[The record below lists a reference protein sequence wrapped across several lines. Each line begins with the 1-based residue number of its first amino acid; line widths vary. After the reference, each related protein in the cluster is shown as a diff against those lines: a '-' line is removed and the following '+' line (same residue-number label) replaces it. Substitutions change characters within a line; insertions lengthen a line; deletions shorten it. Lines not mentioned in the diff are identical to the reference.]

1 MRISKFFL
9 ITALLVL
16 SSCLLSS
23 AALAQMNNSVT
34 IKDFAFQP
42 NILTVP
48 VGTTV
53 TWANNDPVQ
62 HEVISDNGTF
72 DSGMMMPSDQFTHT
86 FSQPGNYSYYCKIHS
101 YMFGLIQVIPES
113 SGLKVMSADSS
124 SDPAPSKSSYSQFS
138 MYSQYFSMPSG
149 NAPKTHIT
157 YPKNYQMK
165 NLGSTFVYF
174 TVPKYTT
181 SYSQNYGMTNYY
193 QMYSTP
199 NYYQMYSM
207 PYSQYHSNYA
217 SYSGSTS
224 LWVQGT
230 SGLTQYVTVPLGSS
244 LSLVA
249 ISPTGGNGY
258 LYEMAP
264 GGISNM
270 NYYYF
275 NQYNQMNYY
284 ADSIGQHVLLI
295 VINDRMSNSI
305 IINVVSSSSSYSA
318 PSYQTPNYQQSTNQ
332 PPSYSQPSGGYQ
344 SSGGY

>member
-1 MRISKFFL
+1 MKISKFVL

-16 SSCLLSS
+16 SSCLLSG
-23 AALAQMNNSVT
+23 AASAQMNNSVM

-42 NILTVP
+42 NILVVP

-53 TWANNDPVQ
+53 TWTNQDTVQ

-72 DSGMMMPSDQFTHT
+72 DSGIMMPNDQFTHT

-101 YMFGLIQVIPES
+101 YMFGMIQVTPGS
-113 SGLKVMSADSS
+113 SGLKVMSADPS
-124 SDPAPSKSSYSQFS
+124 SDPAPSKSYSQFS

-157 YPKNYQMK
+157 YPKNYPMK

-174 TVPKYTT
+174 TFPKYTT
-181 SYSQNYGMTNYY
+181 SYSQSYGMSNYY

-207 PYSQYHSNYA
+207 PYAQYNSNYA

-224 LWVQGT
+224 LWIQGT
-230 SGLTQYVTVPLGSS
+230 SGLTQYVTVPQGASMS
-244 LSLVA
+244 LIA

-258 LYEMAP
+258 LYETAP
-264 GGISNM
+264 GGKSNM

-275 NQYNQMNYY
+275 NQYSQMNFY
-284 ADSIGQHVLLI
+284 ADTVGQHVLFI
-295 VINDRMSNSI
+295 VINDRVSNSI
-305 IINVVSSSSSYSA
+305 IINVVSSSSSYST
-318 PSYQTPNYQQSTNQ
+318 PSYQTPSYQQPTYQ
-332 PPSYSQPSGGYQ
+332 QPSYSQPSGGYP

>member
-1 MRISKFFL
+1 MKISKFVL

-16 SSCLLSS
+16 SSCLLSV
-23 AALAQMNNSVT
+23 AALAQMNNSVM

-42 NILTVP
+42 NILVVP

-53 TWANNDPVQ
+53 TWTNQDAVQ

-72 DSGMMMPSDQFTHT
+72 DSGMMMPSDQYTYK

-101 YMFGLIQVIPES
+101 YMFGMIQVTPGS
-113 SGLKVMSADSS
+113 TGLKVMSADPS
-124 SDPAPSKSSYSQFS
+124 SDPDPSKSSYSQFS
-138 MYSQYFSMPSG
+138 MYSQYFSMLS

-157 YPKNYQMK
+157 YPKNYPMK

-174 TVPKYTT
+174 TFPKYTT
-181 SYSQNYGMTNYY
+181 SYSQSYGMTNYY

-199 NYYQMYSM
+199 DYYQMYSM

-224 LWVQGT
+224 LWIQGT
-230 SGLTQYVTVPLGSS
+230 SGLTQYVTVPQGASMS
-244 LSLVA
+244 LIA

-264 GGISNM
+264 GGVTEYELLLLQPIQPNELLCRH
-270 NYYYF
+270 NWPACP
-275 NQYNQMNYY
+275 
-284 ADSIGQHVLLI
+284 ADCNKWQDKQLNNHQCGQLQLI
-295 VINDRMSNSI
+295 IQH
-305 IINVVSSSSSYSA
+305 A
-318 PSYQTPNYQQSTNQ
+318 ELSTTNLSEQ
-332 PPSYSQPSGGYQ
+332 PSYSPPSGGYP

>member
-1 MRISKFFL
+1 MKISKFVL

-16 SSCLLSS
+16 SSCLLSG
-23 AALAQMNNSVT
+23 AASAQMNNSVM

-42 NILTVP
+42 NILVVH

-53 TWANNDPVQ
+53 TWTNQDTVQ

-72 DSGMMMPSDQFTHT
+72 DSGIMMPNDQFTHT

-101 YMFGLIQVIPES
+101 YMFGMIQVTSGS
-113 SGLKVMSADSS
+113 SVMKVMSADPG
-124 SDPAPSKSSYSQFS
+124 SDPAPSKSSNSQFS
-138 MYSQYFSMPSG
+138 MYSQYFNMRSG
-149 NAPKTHIT
+149 NEPKTHIT
-157 YPKNYQMK
+157 YPKNYPMK
-165 NLGSTFVYF
+165 NLGSQFVYF
-174 TVPKYTT
+174 TFPKFTT
-181 SYSQNYGMTNYY
+181 SYS
-193 QMYSTP
+193 YSQTYVVP
-199 NYYQMYSM
+199 NNYQMYSM
-207 PYSQYHSNYA
+207 PYSQYQSNYG

-224 LWVQGT
+224 LWIQGT
-230 SGLTQYVTVPLGSS
+230 SGFTQYVTVPLGAS

-258 LYEMAP
+258 LYETAP

-284 ADSIGQHVLLI
+284 ADTIGEHVLLI
-295 VINDRMSNSI
+295 VINGRTSNSI
-305 IINVVSSSSSYSA
+305 IVNVVSSSNSM
-318 PSYQTPNYQQSTNQ
+318 PSYQTPNYQQPAYQQ
-332 PPSYSQPSGGYQ
+332 PGYSQPPSGGYQ